1 MKKTAALSLLS
12 SKLFITLCLI
22 YFLNVL
28 SRNALGPLA
37 PQLAADFH
45 LSHSGMGSF
54 FFLLSLSFGIS
65 LFCSQFFSALTSHF
79 IVILSSS
86 LLSSASLFLMGFL
99 PSVLFFRLG
108 LVLLGLGSG
117 LFLPSAIA
125 LINATTAPEERGRS
139 FGLFSLFQNTAFI
152 AAPILAGFATSWLT
166 WKALFLGFGCA
177 FLFDSILI
185 TSAFKSP
192 DETDT
197 VPPPKVSL
205 NPFQEKNFWKL
216 AMLLALITT
225 LNVGLYCSFPLYFSS
240 KISASTLQHI
250 TVISRTI
257 CLFSSLLG
265 GFLID
270 RLGVRWTLIGGLS
283 LCGLFSLLLGIA
295 PASTGVYLIL
305 VQAPLA
311 VALTPI
317 IHTVISFQFPK
328 EKTASMISY
337 FAPISYILGAGL
349 VPQLF
354 GICGDL
360 GIYSWGFLALSL
372 VCASMATFFILNPLQ
387 EANHSNQEALK

>member
-1 MKKTAALSLLS
+1 MMKKTAVLSLLS
-12 SKLFITLCLI
+12 SKLFVTLCLI

-37 PQLAADFH
+37 PQLTADFH
-45 LSHSGMGSF
+45 LSHTDMGNF

-86 LLSSASLFLMGFL
+86 LLSSVSLFLMGLL
-99 PSVLFFRLG
+99 PSVFHFRLG

-125 LINATTAPEERGRS
+125 LINATTMLEERGRS

-166 WKALFLGFGCA
+166 RKALFLGFGSA
-177 FLFDSILI
+177 FLLDGILI
-185 TSAFKSP
+185 TTIFKSSAQV
-192 DETDT
+192 DT
-197 VPPPKVSL
+197 IPPPKISL
-205 NPFQEKNFWKL
+205 KPFQEKKFWKL

-225 LNVGLYCSFPLYFSS
+225 LNVGLYCSLPMYFSS
-240 KISASTLQHI
+240 KVASSTLHQI
-250 TVISRTI
+250 TVISRII

-265 GFLID
+265 GFLTD
-270 RLGVRWTLIGGLS
+270 RLGIRWTLIGGLG
-283 LCGLFSLLLGIA
+283 LCGLFSLLLGLA
-295 PASTGVYLIL
+295 PPSSGVYIIL
-305 VQAPLA
+305 VEAPLA

-317 IHTVISFQFPK
+317 IYTLISFQFPK

-337 FAPISYILGAGL
+337 FSSISFILGAGL
-349 VPQLF
+349 VPQIF

-360 GIYSWGFLALSL
+360 GLYSWGFIALSL
-372 VCASMATFFILNPLQ
+372 VCVSMATFFLLNPLQ
-387 EANHSNQEALK
+387 EENYSN